1 MAEIA
6 KAYVLYKEVLG
17 KYADQL
23 LDFEGKR
30 QPVLAIPPIL
40 FMGDYKRE
48 SLKKY
53 PHISLLI
60 EVFQMKAKV
69 QPIGDEVIRDFMF
82 IRPDL
87 HEGVC

>member
-1 MAEIA
+1 MG
-6 KAYVLYKEVLG
+6 KAYSLYKEVLG
-17 KYADQL
+17 RCGVQML
-23 LDFEGKR
+23 EFQGKR
-30 QPVLAIPPIL
+30 QPVLSIPPVL
-40 FMGDYKRE
+40 FMGDYKHE

-69 QPIGDEVIRDFMF
+69 QPIADEVIRDFMF

-87 HEGVC
+87 HEGVY